1 MDTNIF
7 EILLV
12 EDDSGDA
19 ELLYELLEQVPN
31 MQFDVTHVTRLAE
44 ATEQTKVEPYDVI
57 LLDLALPD
65 SQGVDTIR
73 ALVAAAPALTIVV
86 LTGLDDE
93 ETGLAALR
101 NGAQDYLVKGMVD
114 SGAVTRAMRFA
125 MQRHREP
132 QS

>member
-31 MQFDVTHVTRLAE
+31 MQFDVTHVKRLAE
-44 ATEQTKVEPYDVI
+44 ATKQTNVEPYDVI

-65 SQGVDTIR
+65 SEGMNTIR
-73 ALVAAAPALTIVV
+73 SMVGAAPSIPIVV
-86 LTGLDDE
+86 LTGNNDE
-93 ETGLAALR
+93 ETGLEALR
-101 NGAQDYLVKGMVD
+101 NGAQDYLVKGQVD

-125 MQRHREP
+125 IQRHQEP
-132 QS
+132 SA

>member
-31 MQFDVTHVTRLAE
+31 MQFDVTHVKRLAE
-44 ATEQTKVEPYDVI
+44 ATKQTNVEPYDVI

-65 SQGVDTIR
+65 SEGMNTIR
-73 ALVAAAPALTIVV
+73 SMVVAAPSIPIVV
-86 LTGLDDE
+86 LTGNNDE
-93 ETGLAALR
+93 ETGLEALR
-101 NGAQDYLVKGMVD
+101 NGAQDYLVKGQVD
-114 SGAVTRAMRFA
+114 SRAMRFA
-125 MQRHREP
+125 IQRHQEP
-132 QS
+132 SA

>member
-44 ATEQTKVEPYDVI
+44 ATKQTNVEPYDVI

-65 SQGVDTIR
+65 SEGMNTIR
-73 ALVAAAPALTIVV
+73 SMVGAAPSIPIVV
-86 LTGLDDE
+86 LTGNNDE
-93 ETGLAALR
+93 ETGLEALR
-101 NGAQDYLVKGMVD
+101 NGAQDYLVKGQVD
-114 SGAVTRAMRFA
+114 SGSVTRAMRFA
-125 MQRHREP
+125 IQRHQEP
-132 QS
+132 SA

>member
-31 MQFDVTHVTRLAE
+31 MQFDVTHVKRLAE
-44 ATEQTKVEPYDVI
+44 ATKQTNVEPYDVI

-65 SQGVDTIR
+65 SEGMNTIR
-73 ALVAAAPALTIVV
+73 TMVGAAPSIPIVV
-86 LTGLDDE
+86 LTGNNDE
-93 ETGLAALR
+93 ETGLEALR
-101 NGAQDYLVKGMVD
+101 NGAQDYLVKGQVD

-125 MQRHREP
+125 IQRHQEP
-132 QS
+132 SA

>member
-19 ELLYELLEQVPN
+19 ELLYELLAQVPN

-44 ATEQTKVEPYDVI
+44 ASEQTKVEPYDVI

-65 SQGVDTIR
+65 SHGMETIR
-73 ALVAAAPALTIVV
+73 AMVSVAPTIPIVV
-86 LTGLDDE
+86 LTGLNDE
-93 ETGLAALR
+93 ETGLEALR
-101 NGAQDYLVKGMVD
+101 NGAQDYLVKGQVD
-114 SGAVTRAMRFA
+114 SSAVTRAMRFA

-132 QS
+132 TS

>member
-44 ATEQTKVEPYDVI
+44 ATKQTNVEPYDVI

-65 SQGVDTIR
+65 SEGMNTIR
-73 ALVAAAPALTIVV
+73 SMVGAAPTIPIVV
-86 LTGLDDE
+86 LTGNNDE
-93 ETGLAALR
+93 ETGLEALR
-101 NGAQDYLVKGMVD
+101 NGAQDYLVKGQVD

-125 MQRHREP
+125 IQRHQEP
-132 QS
+132 SA

>member
-1 MDTNIF
+1 METSIF

-19 ELLYELLEQVPN
+19 ELLYDLLEQVPN

-44 ATEQTKVEPYDVI
+44 ASAQTNVEPYDII

-65 SQGVDTIR
+65 SQGIDTIR
-73 ALVAAAPALTIVV
+73 AMVSAAPDTPIVV

-93 ETGLAALR
+93 DTGLAALR
-101 NGAQDYLVKGMVD
+101 NGAQDYLVKGKVD

-125 MQRHREP
+125 MQRQQEP
-132 QS
+132 QA

>member
-44 ATEQTKVEPYDVI
+44 ATKQTNVEPYDVI

-65 SQGVDTIR
+65 SEGMNTIR
-73 ALVAAAPALTIVV
+73 SMVGAAPSIPIVV
-86 LTGLDDE
+86 LTGNNDE
-93 ETGLAALR
+93 ETGLEALR
-101 NGAQDYLVKGMVD
+101 NGAQDYLVKGQVD

-125 MQRHREP
+125 IQRHQEP
-132 QS
+132 SA